1 MHDVGIL
8 HVVRESKGDEA
19 QQLMRHSPLCSQ
31 IFTLLLCC
39 CNAATGT
46 VKQVGCMQPWRAP
59 DHMTHHVL
67 QMSEVFVSPKMEV
80 TDSMFPD
87 AAACVGADTD
97 LQVAKALH
105 CDAINCR

>member
-31 IFTLLLCC
+31 IFTLLMCC
-39 CNAATGT
+39 CNATQEQSNMLGACN
-46 VKQVGCMQPWRAP
+46 QAP